1 MLNYNFKTNSLK
13 MHKRGL
19 SAVIATVLLIM
30 LTVGAVALIAGVII
44 PFVKNQLD
52 TSKKCFEVIDQIS
65 IVQGVYT
72 CYNSSNTEIMIK
84 RASKNFELKGFLVS
98 LSNKSSSQ
106 VYRIYNNSET
116 SGVRMHSGEQILK
129 IPDIGGAYTYR
140 FLSSGDYVSVA
151 PILEGDL
158 ICKEISENIPS
169 C

>member
-1 MLNYNFKTNSLK
+1 
-13 MHKRGL
+13 MHKRGI

-30 LTVGAVALIAGVII
+30 LTVTAVALIAGVII
-44 PFVKNQLD
+44 PFVRNQLD
-52 TSKKCFEVIDQIS
+52 TSKRCFDVTDQIS
-65 IVQGVYT
+65 IVQGTFT
-72 CYNSSNTEIMIK
+72 CYNSSSTKIMIK
-84 RASKNFELKGFLVS
+84 RTSKDFELKGFLIS

-116 SGVRMHSGEQILK
+116 SGVIMYDNGQILK
-129 IPDIGGAYTYR
+129 IPEQGGANTYV
-140 FLSSGDYVSVA
+140 FSFSSDYALIA